1 LEIQKKLNSIAQ
13 LGKEKAHASGAK
25 TLKEVRKNYRVWLM
39 KVEEIKNGKRM
50 LDAFEI
56 RRKVFVVEQEV
67 SAAEEY
73 DEFEDSSIHLL
84 ALDGDRPLGTSRI
97 RKNSTWN

>member
-1 LEIQKKLNSIAQ
+1 
-13 LGKEKAHASGAK
+13 
-25 TLKEVRKNYRVWLM
+25 M

-73 DEFEDSSIHLL
+73 DEFEDSSIHAVLGPYQKCAL
-84 ALDGDRPLGTSRI
+84 AFVRVRVQVRARLCVCACVCVCVFWGGAQCIHVQGASGL
-97 RKNSTWN
+97 